1 MRLAINVVGVVFI
14 TAACWQ
20 FLDKQYLPAAL
31 LGIGGVAMA
40 IFRQEF

>member
-1 MRLAINVVGVVFI
+1 LSASFSLPPRTGSFSV
-14 TAACWQ
+14 
-20 FLDKQYLPAAL
+20 LDKQYLPAAL